1 MFTPEIRQQV
11 KEIIGSE
18 TNTLTKARKIF
29 RLVSDNIPWNAEDE
43 YCIISYFAKKGFMAR
58 RAGRAATNSDPATT
72 GDARLVGNL
81 CRAVGLVAGRCVLW
95 LARIRRQAH
104 RRILLRPS
112 GQLPHGCEPRLWPRT
127 VPAENALY
135 SEPANFQRGEVEV
148 DGRNL

>member
-1 MFTPEIRQQV
+1 MNTASFLISPRKVLWRGALAERLRTQTRRQQ
-11 KEIIGSE
+11 
-18 TNTLTKARKIF
+18 
-29 RLVSDNIPWNAEDE
+29 
-43 YCIISYFAKKGFMAR
+43 
-58 RAGRAATNSDPATT
+58 

>member
-1 MFTPEIRQQV
+1 VFTPEIRQQV

-72 GDARLVGNL
+72 GGCTTGRKPMSRRGVGCRPMRLMACKNPSSGASQNFTAAI
-81 CRAVGLVAGRCVLW
+81 RTATAW
-95 LARIRRQAH
+95 L
-104 RRILLRPS
+104 
-112 GQLPHGCEPRLWPRT
+112 
-127 VPAENALY
+127 
-135 SEPANFQRGEVEV
+135 
-148 DGRNL
+148 